1 MCASSAL
8 PALTPGEADSEP
20 SAGAGTDLS
29 PIMPVLAKVFDQA
42 LAGGAP
48 RPVSPLAPVRAAG
61 PSEGLR
67 EPPCTELAHRRRAP
81 APRPGA

>member
-1 MCASSAL
+1 
-8 PALTPGEADSEP
+8 
-20 SAGAGTDLS
+20 
-29 PIMPVLAKVFDQA
+29 MPVLAKVFDQA